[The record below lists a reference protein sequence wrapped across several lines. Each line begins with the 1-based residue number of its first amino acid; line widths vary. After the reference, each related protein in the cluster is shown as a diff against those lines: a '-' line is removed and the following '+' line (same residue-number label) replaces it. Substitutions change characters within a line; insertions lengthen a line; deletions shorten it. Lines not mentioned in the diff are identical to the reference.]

1 LSEPTHRRQDVD
13 PQEPVNDMRAE
24 IYRRLMEDEQT
35 IAEALY
41 RRDVSHDA
49 VLAALD
55 AVDERMSVEERRED
69 LHLSALAH
77 YVGALGG
84 RIEVRAVFGQE
95 DISVRRVEASPG
107 S

>member
-1 LSEPTHRRQDVD
+1 M
-13 PQEPVNDMRAE
+13 NDMRAE
-24 IYRRLMEDEQT
+24 IYRRVMEDEET
-35 IAEALY
+35 IAQALY
-41 RRDVSHDA
+41 RRDVSHET

-69 LHLSALAH
+69 LYLSALAH

-95 DISVRRVEASPG
+95 DIPVRRVEAFPPG
-107 S
+107 SATGR